1 MSDATPASHRP
12 AVVAAEGFPVLV
24 ERDRD
29 EEAQV
34 QRRRP
39 RKPTSWLLT
48 VFMLIC
54 VGYFLLPLFWLLV
67 ASTKSNDD
75 LFSSFG
81 LWFANFNLFEN
92 IQTVLTFQDGAFIR
106 WALNSLIYAVVSAV
120 GASFLATAAGYA
132 FAKYRFPG
140 GTALFSITLGAIMI
154 PLAALTVPT
163 YLLFAKAGLTDTYW
177 AIILPSLA
185 TPFGVFL
192 MRVYAAEAVDDAL
205 IEAGR
210 VDGVGELRIFF
221 TIALRLLL
229 PGSVTVLLFTLVA
242 TWNNYFLPL
251 IMLNT
256 AEKFPL
262 TVGLAQW
269 QSAAGAGGGAQA
281 LFSTV
286 ITGSLLAIIPLVVAF
301 LFLQRYWQSGLATG
315 GVKA

>member
-1 MSDATPASHRP
+1 MTATNRMSDVADSSAQLRADLDTAAAPGRNPAR
-12 AVVAAEGFPVLV
+12 
-24 ERDRD
+24 
-29 EEAQV
+29 
-34 QRRRP
+34 QR
-39 RKPTSWLLT
+39 TSWLLT
-48 VFMLIC
+48 IFVLIC
-54 VGYFLLPLFWLLV
+54 VGYFLLPLFWLVV
-67 ASTKSNDD
+67 ASTKSNAD

-92 IQTVLTFQDGAFIR
+92 IKNVLTFQDGVFIY
-106 WALNSLIYAVVSAV
+106 WVINSAIYAVVSAV
-120 GASFLATAAGYA
+120 GASFLSTAAGYG
-132 FAKYRFPG
+132 FAKYDFPG
-140 GTALFSITLGAIMI
+140 KAVLFAITLGAIMVPI
-154 PLAALTVPT
+154 AALTVPT
-163 YLLFAKAGLTDTYW
+163 YLLFARAGLTDTYF

-192 MRVYAAEAVDDAL
+192 MRVYAADAVDNAL
-205 IEAGR
+205 IEAAR

-221 TIALRLLL
+221 TVALRLLL
-229 PGSVTVLLFTLVA
+229 PGSITVLLFSLVA

-262 TVGLAQW
+262 TVGLALW
-269 QSAAGAGGGAQA
+269 QSTAAGGSGSRA

-286 ITGSLLAIIPLVVAF
+286 ITGSLLSIIPLVVAF

>member
-1 MSDATPASHRP
+1 MSDVIPGSHRP

-24 ERDRD
+24 GRDRD
-29 EEAQV
+29 EEAQA
-34 QRRRP
+34 QRRR

-54 VGYFLLPLFWLLV
+54 VGYFLLPLFWLVV

-75 LFSSFG
+75 LFTSFG

-92 IQTVLTFQDGAFIR
+92 IQTVLTFQDGIFIR
-106 WALNSLIYAVVSAV
+106 WAFNSLIYAVVSAV
-120 GASFLATAAGYA
+120 GAAFLATAAGYG

-140 GTALFSITLGAIMI
+140 STALFSITLGAIMV

-192 MRVYAAEAVDDAL
+192 MRVYAADAVDDAL
-205 IEAGR
+205 IEAAR

-221 TIALRLLL
+221 TVALRLLL
-229 PGSVTVLLFTLVA
+229 PGTVTVLLFTLVA

-251 IMLNT
+251 IMLNSSDL
-256 AEKFPL
+256 FPL
-262 TVGLAQW
+262 PVGLALW
-269 QSAAGAGGGAQA
+269 QSTAAGGSGSRA

-286 ITGSLLAIIPLVVAF
+286 ITGSLLSIIPLVIAF
-301 LFLQRYWQSGLATG
+301 LFLQRYWQSGLTTG
-315 GVKA
+315 GVTA

>member
-1 MSDATPASHRP
+1 MSDVIPGSHRP
-12 AVVAAEGFPVLV
+12 AVVAEGLPVL
-24 ERDRD
+24 ERGDRD
-29 EEAQV
+29 EVAQA
-34 QRRRP
+34 QRRAA

-48 VFMLIC
+48 VFVLIC
-54 VGYFLLPLFWLLV
+54 VGYFLLPLFWLVV

-75 LFSSFG
+75 LFTSFG

-92 IQTVLTFQDGAFIR
+92 IQTVLTFQDGIFIR
-106 WALNSLIYAVVSAV
+106 WAFNSLIYAVVSAV
-120 GASFLATAAGYA
+120 GAAFLATAAGYG

-140 GTALFSITLGAIMI
+140 STALFSITLGAIMV

-192 MRVYAAEAVDDAL
+192 MRVYAADAVDDAL
-205 IEAGR
+205 IEAAR

-221 TIALRLLL
+221 TVALRLLL
-229 PGSVTVLLFTLVA
+229 PGTVTVLLFTLVA

-251 IMLNT
+251 IMLNSSDL
-256 AEKFPL
+256 FPL
-262 TVGLAQW
+262 PVGLALW
-269 QSAAGAGGGAQA
+269 QSTAAGGSGSRA

-286 ITGSLLAIIPLVVAF
+286 ITGSLLSIIPLVIAF